1 MGGCETRRLG
11 GCGRSVAVA
20 GGAAA
25 GRRVLTSSM
34 STSRTYTSQA
44 APARPFVCPRSLPY
58 ISVCTPRHLSLSVT
72 RSPLLCYIHGPD
84 PGLHH
89 CVYNATF
96 GYNIATGKHCSVRPA
111 RQSDKHPVDS
121 NAGSGPP
128 PLNRSTFRPVVGQ
141 LSEVVPFLLL
151 QLRCGTACQAMLHQP
166 RRCRCSKTG

>member
-1 MGGCETRRLG
+1 M
-11 GCGRSVAVA
+11 RSVSCSRWRRR
-20 GGAAA
+20 
-25 GRRVLTSSM
+25 GR
-34 STSRTYTSQA
+34 QA
-44 APARPFVCPRSLPY
+44 CFDIVYVNIAYVHKPSGARP
-58 ISVCTPRHLSLSVT
+58 SVRLSVIPPLHLCLHAMPSLSVT

-128 PLNRSTFRPVVGQ
+128 PLNSSTFRPVVGQ

-151 QLRCGTACQAMLHQP
+151 QQRCGTA
-166 RRCRCSKTG
+166 

>member
-1 MGGCETRRLG
+1 MRPVSCSRWRR
-11 GCGRSVAVA
+11 RD
-20 GGAAA
+20 
-25 GRRVLTSSM
+25 R
-34 STSRTYTSQA
+34 QA
-44 APARPFVCPRSLPY
+44 CFDIVYVNIAYVHKPSGARP
-58 ISVCTPRHLSLSVT
+58 SVRLSAIPPLHLCLHATPSLSVT

-128 PLNRSTFRPVVGQ
+128 PLNSSTFRPVVGQ

-151 QLRCGTACQAMLHQP
+151 QQRRGTACQAMLRQP
-166 RRCRCSKTG
+166 RRCRCSRTG